1 MTSNPVAVTVAQAV
15 ASIEVTPTGPVTLT
29 SIGATHSFSA
39 VAKDAGGASIG
50 GVTFTWTSDATGVA
64 TVASDGTVTA
74 VADGTTEI
82 AASASGVTS
91 NKVAVTVTGEVASI
105 EVTLTADPE
114 VRVDILDHIPVP
126 SLGIVVALTATA
138 SERHACHVLGQPR
151 STQRRVKKL
160 PGDEEAL
167 RTDVIRLASRFGR
180 YGYRQITNLLRIEG
194 WEVNHKRVERIWR
207 QEGLK
212 VPRRQPK
219 RGRLWLNDGSC
230 IRLRPLHKNHVWS
243 YDFVSTRTHDGRAL
257 KLLTVLDEYTRQCLA
272 IKVGRK
278 TRAHDVLEV
287 LTDLF
292 ARHDPPEHL
301 RSDNGPEFT
310 AKLVRRWLARL
321 RVQTLYIAPDSPW
334 ENGYNESFNGKL
346 RDEFLNGE
354 IFYTLPEAT
363 VLVEQWRRLYN
374 TVRPHRAHGGLPPAP
389 ETIKPSPW
397 FLRMPQL
404 QGPPMARGLT

>member
-1 MTSNPVAVTVAQAV
+1 MYV
-15 ASIEVTPTGPVTLT
+15 
-29 SIGATHSFSA
+29 
-39 VAKDAGGASIG
+39 
-50 GVTFTWTSDATGVA
+50 SD
-64 TVASDGTVTA
+64 
-74 VADGTTEI
+74 
-82 AASASGVTS
+82 SG
-91 NKVAVTVTGEVASI
+91 
-105 EVTLTADPE
+105 
-114 VRVDILDHIPVP
+114 
-126 SLGIVVALTATA
+126 A

-292 ARHDPPEHL
+292 ARHGPPRASALGQRARVHGETGAEMAGQAAGPDPL
-301 RSDNGPEFT
+301 
-310 AKLVRRWLARL
+310 
-321 RVQTLYIAPDSPW
+321 
-334 ENGYNESFNGKL
+334 
-346 RDEFLNGE
+346 
-354 IFYTLPEAT
+354 
-363 VLVEQWRRLYN
+363 
-374 TVRPHRAHGGLPPAP
+374 HRAGQSVG
-389 ETIKPSPW
+389 E
-397 FLRMPQL
+397 RL
-404 QGPPMARGLT
+404 QRELQRAN

>member
-1 MTSNPVAVTVAQAV
+1 MLWAHGGCAVDPVSLLLATTAFGRGARSATPRRRSFFAFGSGAAEATLQRRTSRSRRCLNAHKRHVRDPLYSFNSLPGLLVAESGDGVQ
-15 ASIEVTPTGPVTLT
+15 PGRP
-29 SIGATHSFSA
+29 
-39 VAKDAGGASIG
+39 IG
-50 GVTFTWTSDATGVA
+50 GGDAEEYARHDRHPNRREDRPQRDSGGDGCIGSD
-64 TVASDGTVTA
+64 
-74 VADGTTEI
+74 
-82 AASASGVTS
+82 
-91 NKVAVTVTGEVASI
+91 
-105 EVTLTADPE
+105 
-114 VRVDILDHIPVP
+114 
-126 SLGIVVALTATA
+126 SLGECGAQNQ
-138 SERHACHVLGQPR
+138 S
-151 STQRRVKKL
+151 
-160 PGDEEAL
+160 
-167 RTDVIRLASRFGR
+167 
-180 YGYRQITNLLRIEG
+180 GYIEG

-292 ARHDPPEHL
+292 ARHGPPEHL

-321 RVQTLYIAPDSPW
+321 RVQTLYIAPGSPW